1 MVKLMKSKEEK
12 EMERRIQVKQGRRK
26 AERHIANQKKQVQ
39 KYWEL
44 AKKAVRLGDR
54 EILQKLVTMIAATR
68 RDIQSWERRMLYFD
82 MIEAMRDQALAG
94 AEFAKSFQSMSESI
108 LANANPADLSAIQ
121 LNLERSMLVAE
132 QLEDRLE
139 DFQSSL
145 DDMLSETGEEDKAE
159 YKEILAMI
167 QREAEQEPESALD
180 GEIAAT
186 MKQIEAMLGRQA

>member
-12 EMERRIQVKQGRRK
+12 ETERRMQVKQGRRK

-54 EILQKLVTMIAATR
+54 EILQKLVTLIVATR
-68 RDIQSWERRMLYFD
+68 QDIQSWERRMLYFD

-94 AEFAKSFQSMSESI
+94 AEFAKSFQAMSESI
-108 LANANPADLSAIQ
+108 LANANPADLTRIQ
-121 LNLERSMLVAE
+121 MYLERSMAVAE

-139 DFQSSL
+139 DFQASL
-145 DDMLSETGEEDKAE
+145 DDMLSDVSAEEKAE
-159 YKEILAMI
+159 YREILAMI
-167 QREAEQEPESALD
+167 QREAEQEPETAID
-180 GEIAAT
+180 KEIEAT
-186 MKQIEAMLGRQA
+186 MKQIEAMLGRQV

>member
-12 EMERRIQVKQGRRK
+12 EMERRMQVKQGRRK

-39 KYWEL
+39 KYWDL
-44 AKKAVRLGDR
+44 AKKAMRLGDR
-54 EILQKLVTMIAATR
+54 EILQKLVTLIAATR
-68 RDIQSWERRMLYFD
+68 QDIQGWERRMLYFD

-94 AEFAKSFQSMSESI
+94 AEFAKSFQAMSESI

-121 LNLERSMLVAE
+121 MNLERSMAVAE

-145 DDMLSETGEEDKAE
+145 DDMLSEAGGEERAE

-167 QREAEQEPESALD
+167 QREAEQEPETAID
-180 GEIAAT
+180 GEIEAT
-186 MKQIEAMLGRQA
+186 MKQIEAMLGRKA

>member
-12 EMERRIQVKQGRRK
+12 EMERRMQVKQGRRK

-39 KYWEL
+39 KYWDL

-54 EILQKLVTMIAATR
+54 EILQKLVTLIAATR
-68 RDIQSWERRMLYFD
+68 QDIRGWERRMLYFD

-94 AEFAKSFQSMSESI
+94 AEFAKSFQAMSESI

-121 LNLERSMLVAE
+121 MNLERSMAVAE

-145 DDMLSETGEEDKAE
+145 DDMLSEAGGEERAE

-167 QREAEQEPESALD
+167 QREAEQEPETAID
-180 GEIAAT
+180 GEIEAT
-186 MKQIEAMLGRQA
+186 MKQIEAMLGRQV